1 MKNYLSKY
9 DFDFKER
16 ERNKQTDPP
25 PKKKPT
31 TYVKFNAKKDM
42 DQTLWLLNEA
52 PTFTEVNAEFTNLRA
67 ILRNGRN

>member
-16 ERNKQTDPP
+16 ERNKQPDPP

-52 PTFTEVNAEFTNLRA
+52 PTF
-67 ILRNGRN
+67 

>member
-52 PTFTEVNAEFTNLRA
+52 PTF
-67 ILRNGRN
+67 